1 MSEDKGRGSLR
12 RKIMF
17 PINAFQD
24 YTNFANTNSV
34 GKKKKFIS
42 NLMVKEK
49 RETEEQLEAINKR

>member
-1 MSEDKGRGSLR
+1 
-12 RKIMF
+12 MF